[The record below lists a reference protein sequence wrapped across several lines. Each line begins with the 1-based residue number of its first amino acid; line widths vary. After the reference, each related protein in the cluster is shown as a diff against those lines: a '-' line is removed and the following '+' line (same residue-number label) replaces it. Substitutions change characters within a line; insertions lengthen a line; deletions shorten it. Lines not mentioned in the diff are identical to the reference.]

1 MNTAIIV
8 ATHGAAAGPL
18 INTTQ
23 MIVGQ
28 QENIATID
36 FLPREN
42 VDTLVTKFEKVLQT
56 LDQRDGVIFLVDIY
70 AGSPF
75 NAASLLSMKKDNWDV
90 ITGVNV
96 PMLINVFLERES
108 VGEYLQLVDI
118 SKQTARDGIKSLK
131 YSLNNNNTEE
141 DHL

>member
-36 FLPREN
+36 FLPGEN

-75 NAASLLSMKKDNWDV
+75 NAASLLSMKKNNRGQCSDADQR
-90 ITGVNV
+90 
-96 PMLINVFLERES
+96 VFRARERGGIPAIS
-108 VGEYLQLVDI
+108 RYL
-118 SKQTARDGIKSLK
+118 KTNGKRW
-131 YSLNNNNTEE
+131 
-141 DHL
+141 H

>member
-1 MNTAIIV
+1 MN
-8 ATHGAAAGPL
+8 
-18 INTTQ
+18 
-23 MIVGQ
+23 
-28 QENIATID
+28 
-36 FLPREN
+36 
-42 VDTLVTKFEKVLQT
+42 
-56 LDQRDGVIFLVDIY
+56 QRDGVIFLVDIY

>member
-1 MNTAIIV
+1 
-8 ATHGAAAGPL
+8 
-18 INTTQ
+18 
-23 MIVGQ
+23 MIFYG
-28 QENIATID
+28 
-36 FLPREN
+36 EN

>member
-36 FLPREN
+36 FLPGEN
-42 VDTLVTKFEKVLQT
+42 VDTLVTKFENVLQT

-75 NAASLLSMKKDNWDV
+75 NAASLLSMKKDNWEV

>member
-36 FLPREN
+36 FLPGEN

-75 NAASLLSMKKDNWDV
+75 NGASLLSMKKDNWDV

>member
-1 MNTAIIV
+1 
-8 ATHGAAAGPL
+8 
-18 INTTQ
+18 
-23 MIVGQ
+23 
-28 QENIATID
+28 
-36 FLPREN
+36 
-42 VDTLVTKFEKVLQT
+42 LVTKFENVLQT

>member
-1 MNTAIIV
+1 
-8 ATHGAAAGPL
+8 
-18 INTTQ
+18 
-23 MIVGQ
+23 
-28 QENIATID
+28 
-36 FLPREN
+36 
-42 VDTLVTKFEKVLQT
+42 
-56 LDQRDGVIFLVDIY
+56 
-70 AGSPF
+70 
-75 NAASLLSMKKDNWDV
+75 MKKDNWDV